1 MKVLFV
7 CTGNTCRSP
16 LAEATARKAAAER
29 GLKDVE
35 FSSAGTGAFGGAG
48 ASEGAILI
56 GVERGLDL
64 GSHRSRPLTPELVAQ
79 SDLILGLSDHHVS
92 TAISLGGGGKTFLLD
107 TYASRGATANP
118 VADPYGQ
125 DLDAYRTSADDIE
138 REVTLAVERI
148 ADSMLADQ

>member
-16 LAEATARKAAAER
+16 LAEATARKVAAGR

-48 ASEGAILI
+48 ASEGSILV

-64 GSHRSRPLTPELVAQ
+64 GSHRARPLTPELVEE
-79 SDLILGLSDHHVS
+79 SDLILGLAEHHVS
-92 TAISLGGGGKTFLLD
+92 TAIALGGAGKAFLLD
-107 TYASRGATANP
+107 DFASGGASANP

-125 DLDAYRTSADDIE
+125 DLDAYRTSADAIE
-138 REVTLAVERI
+138 HAVALAVDRI
-148 ADSMLADQ
+148 AKSTGARE